1 VGGRGKCP
9 GAPSYHL
16 KEGEDRQNGIGKRKN
31 RRPKRYRK
39 SRMAKKKREW
49 HKKKKISSTSLW
61 CMLLF
66 PILILII
73 AITMTR
79 MTKIENGVSC

>member
-1 VGGRGKCP
+1 MELEKGKI
-9 GAPSYHL
+9 A
-16 KEGEDRQNGIGKRKN
+16 DRKGTVKAVWQ
-31 RRPKRYRK
+31 
-39 SRMAKKKREW
+39 KKKREW